1 MKCKNPHCKSPVFVP
16 VIELDNNRLIGVKCN
31 SCGARYSTDDIEI
44 KESLQRSGW
53 NSMVWTLK
61 HM

>member
-1 MKCKNPHCKSPVFVP
+1 MKCKNPHCKSTIFYP
-16 VIELDNNRLIGVKCN
+16 VIEMDNSRLIGVKCG
-31 SCGARYSTDDIEI
+31 SCGARYSNEDLEI
-44 KESLQRSGW
+44 KESLKRSGW